1 MHVAVEACVPQTA
14 GRVPQPGPLHSG
26 LCLPKAWLSPS
37 PGSLLLLPRSTHHT
51 HLALG
56 GQWDVSHS
64 PSGVM
69 AALDPWLVRGQNP
82 GLPMR
87 GPQAAV
93 TPPLTQPQESL
104 WQPQAGPW
112 SQAAAPSLAL
122 GEVHVHAAC
131 HPLPWPTASTCFL
144 HNDVRGTWGT
154 VLREPLLGWG

>member
-37 PGSLLLLPRSTHHT
+37 PGSLLLPLSTHHT

-69 AALDPWLVRGQNP
+69 AALDPWLVRGQSP
-82 GLPMR
+82 CEAPRQQSLP
-87 GPQAAV
+87 
-93 TPPLTQPQESL
+93 LSQESL